1 MTNPLRFEVPG
12 QPDPIRGD
20 RVAVA
25 RAAAHRYEQKVVESN
40 RNALALGQLGL
51 RALFI
56 LNGGALLIFPIYLV
70 LLDVDLDAAFGSF
83 VYSRSLFVAG
93 ILLAAVATASGYFA
107 EIQRSRTALLKLQ
120 MLAAEVR
127 DGDIDIGEPAG
138 AKSAVDQFDGGKSIG
153 GEPAIVS
160 SRFEDG
166 GHPRLGLGRLLRI
179 AAIASAFASLFCFAG
194 GAYFAAATVIT
205 GVPQDSDTDTT
216 KV

>member
-12 QPDPIRGD
+12 QPDPVRTD
-20 RVAVA
+20 RVTVA
-25 RAAAHRYEQKVVESN
+25 RAAAHRYEQKFTESN

-83 VYSRSLFVAG
+83 VYSGSLFVAG

-107 EIQRSRTALLKLQ
+107 EIQRSRMALLKLRA
-120 MLAAEVR
+120 LAAEVH
-127 DGDIDIGEPAG
+127 DGEIDIAEP
-138 AKSAVDQFDGGKSIG
+138 VG
-153 GEPAIVS
+153 GEPAIVPG
-160 SRFEDG
+160 RFKDG

-205 GVPQDSDTDTT
+205 GVSQDSDTDAT

>member
-20 RVAVA
+20 RVTVA
-25 RAAAHRYEQKVVESN
+25 RAAAHRYEQKFAESN

-56 LNGGALLIFPIYLV
+56 LNGGALLVFPIYLV
-70 LLDVDLDAAFGSF
+70 LLDVDLDAAFGPF
-83 VYSRSLFVAG
+83 VYSSSLFVAG
-93 ILLAAVATASGYFA
+93 ILLTAVATASGYFA
-107 EIQRSRTALLKLQ
+107 EIQRSRIALLKLR
-120 MLAAEVR
+120 MLAAEVH
-127 DGDIDIGEPAG
+127 DVDIDIAEPA
-138 AKSAVDQFDGGKSIG
+138 G

-160 SRFEDG
+160 GRFKNG
-166 GHPRLGLGRLLRI
+166 GHPRFGLGRWLRI
-179 AAIASAFASLFCFAG
+179 AAIASAFGSLFCFAG